1 MRALPDGDYK
11 YIVHAR
17 DHFSRYSWASPMKS
31 KEAINVAAFLYHIFT
46 QFGSPTILQTD
57 NGKEFTAKIIRNLV
71 KMWPGTII
79 INGRPRHPQSQ
90 GLIEKG
96 NDILQTKLSSWLED
110 NETND
115 WSLGLPTVICK

>member
-31 KEAINVAAFLYHIFT
+31 KEA
-46 QFGSPTILQTD
+46 
-57 NGKEFTAKIIRNLV
+57 
-71 KMWPGTII
+71 WPGTII

-90 GLIEKG
+90 GLVEKG